1 MKDLILGL
9 TTDLPEAEPPK
20 TTTSDDLLGSM
31 LQSKWD
37 AWSTARRQIEEGWL
51 QDLRAFNQQ
60 NEPDVEQLSKFH
72 SHIYLGI
79 TRTKCL
85 AAYSRIAD
93 LMFQSRDRHWG
104 IEPTPIPESEQQ
116 KPENDSFMDEMQLRA
131 EAMADE
137 IADRMIDMHYE
148 DNLKTAI
155 LEGCILGTGCVKG
168 IITTVKKL
176 EKWAFHGEG
185 ELAQWTVVK
194 SEIPAPQMSA
204 PSIFDIYPDPYANR
218 VEDMSGVFE
227 RHTLNRQQFAD
238 LRNDER
244 FDKDKINEIL
254 KLTDKGNHQP
264 LYHETQRRTIAG
276 ITDATASTA
285 ERYDLL
291 EYWGQVSGR
300 LLSSAGVETDE
311 DETQWANV
319 WTCAGKT
326 LLAKVSPIVKQK
338 IPYQFFIYNKVPHQF
353 WGVSPARMMKHT
365 QAVMNGTTRSLLDG
379 MALASAPMAEVNVPM
394 LKDGQDPRIMKPGQ
408 IWLRDNGDPTARAVH
423 FFQPNIPTGQ
433 LMQMAEMFKGYA
445 DDETAI
451 PAYTYGDQSQE
462 INKTAQG
469 LSMQMSAASLPIKS
483 VVKNLEDFCIRPFI
497 TSLFDWL
504 MQWSDREEIKG
515 DMQVSVLGTSALMAK
530 ETRSQQLMQ
539 FLNITANPI
548 DTQYVDRKYL
558 LTQIA
563 KSLEIDT
570 KKAVPEQMPEQG
582 APPQDS
588 ALDQARATLIQV
600 QTEKE
605 KALID
610 KAVAETAQV
619 NVATQFSATQA
630 AQQLLLNPAVVNTA
644 DQLLGSAGY
653 VDKNGQPLADT
664 PVQQPVID
672 NVPQNTSPQFPPLP
686 QSPEQALPEAP
697 QTMMQPGMDSAMAG
711 IETTD
716 NENIKA

>member
-9 TTDLPEAEPPK
+9 TTDLPESEAANQ
-20 TTTSDDLLGSM
+20 TTAADDLLGSM
-31 LQSKWD
+31 LKGKWE
-37 AWSTARRQIEEGWL
+37 AWSTARRQIEESWL

-60 NEPDVEQLSKFH
+60 NEPEAEQLSKFH
-72 SHIYLGI
+72 SHIYLGA

-85 AAYSRIAD
+85 AAYSRISD
-93 LMFQSRDRHWG
+93 VMFHGRDRHWG
-104 IEPTPIPESEQQ
+104 VEPTPIPESAQGL
-116 KPENDSFMDEMQLRA
+116 PENEAFMDEMQLRS
-131 EAMADE
+131 EAMSDE
-137 IADRMIDMHYE
+137 IADKMIDMGYE
-148 DNLKTAI
+148 DNVKSAI
-155 LEGCILGTGCVKG
+155 LESCILGTGCVKG
-168 IITTVKKL
+168 VITTVKRL
-176 EKWAFHGEG
+176 EKWAFQD
-185 ELAQWTVVK
+185 AAWAVVS

-204 PSIFDIYPDPYANR
+204 PSIFDVYPDPYANR

-227 RHTLNRQQFAD
+227 RHTLNRQQFSD

-254 KLTDKGNHQP
+254 KLTDNGNHQP

-276 ITDATASTA
+276 ITDSTASAA

-300 LLSSAGVETDE
+300 LLSSAGVDTDE
-311 DETQWANV
+311 QETQWANV
-319 WTCAGKT
+319 WTCSGKT
-326 LLAKVSPIVKQK
+326 LLAKVSPILRQK
-338 IPYQFFIYNKVPHQF
+338 IPYHFFIYNKVPHQF

-365 QAVMNGTTRSLLDG
+365 QAVLNGVTRSLLDG
-379 MALASAPMAEVNVPM
+379 MALASAPMAEINVSM

-408 IWLRDNGDPTARAVH
+408 IWLRDFGDPGVPAVR

-433 LMQMAEMFKGYA
+433 LMQMSEMFKGYA
-445 DDETAI
+445 DDETAL

-483 VVKNLEDFCIRPFI
+483 VIKNLEDFCIRPFI

-530 ETRSQQLMQ
+530 ESRSQQLMQ

-582 APPQDS
+582 APQQDS
-588 ALDQARATLIQV
+588 ALDQARAALIQV

-610 KAVAETAQV
+610 KTVAETAQV
-619 NVATQFSATQA
+619 NVATQFSSTQA

-664 PVQQPVID
+664 TSQPQPIID

-686 QSPEQALPEAP
+686 QAPEQALPEAP
-697 QTMMQPGMDSAMAG
+697 QAMMQPGMDSAMAG

-716 NENIKA
+716 NEDRT